1 MDEPVMTVETDHFA
15 RDIDGLEVSIR
26 TLDWL
31 LAEMKRKYRAA
42 GGPTD
47 PLALQA
53 HIDALRA
60 REEAR

>member
-1 MDEPVMTVETDHFA
+1 MDEPVMTP
-15 RDIDGLEVSIR
+15 
-26 TLDWL
+26 TLDEW
-31 LAEMKRKYRAA
+31 AECIAAIEDVMADATFALTHAKRKYWEA

-60 REEAR
+60 REEER